1 MGSVQLKKS
10 LPYPMFLG
18 RSLIKLTA
26 PHPDPKM
33 TTRGFCDPSSN
44 FNVCE
49 SSDCVPLTSVTG
61 AATACMHVQPRHLA
75 TVDVSFL
82 CLILYV
88 EYRAGQGRTLAW
100 PDAYTFI
107 DQSMHAA
114 VTGPQ
119 QAYREQLRAL
129 PTRVAS
135 LMTLSERFDT
145 VMRTTE

>member
-1 MGSVQLKKS
+1 M
-10 LPYPMFLG
+10 Y
-18 RSLIKLTA
+18 RS
-26 PHPDPKM
+26 
-33 TTRGFCDPSSN
+33 
-44 FNVCE
+44 
-49 SSDCVPLTSVTG
+49 CV
-61 AATACMHVQPRHLA
+61 
-75 TVDVSFL
+75 
-82 CLILYV
+82 LILYV